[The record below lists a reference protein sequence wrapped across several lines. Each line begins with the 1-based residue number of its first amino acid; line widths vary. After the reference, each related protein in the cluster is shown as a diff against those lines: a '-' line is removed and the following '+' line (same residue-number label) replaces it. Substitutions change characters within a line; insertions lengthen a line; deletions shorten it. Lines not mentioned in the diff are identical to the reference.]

1 MKHERLHS
9 DPRRSKAESRK
20 TVRRTHGGDVVAF
33 ARERG
38 VTQERVLDFS
48 ASINPLGSPS
58 AATAAYKRAVS
69 GLSHYPQPYADTLV
83 SALAAYHGLASS
95 TILAGNGSTHLIYLL
110 ARVFASQRVLC
121 IAPLFSEHG
130 HAFHLGGARVDH
142 LVLRP
147 PRFSLSLD
155 RLRTVLNVA
164 CDMLV
169 LTNPNSPTGQ
179 VMPQEQVRD
188 IVRLCRQTQTRL
200 LIDETF
206 MDWLEEESIKHLATR
221 NRQLI
226 VLRSLT
232 KFFALPGL
240 RVGYLIAC
248 PSVVRLL
255 RKHLEPWSVNSVA
268 IEVACACLQDQG
280 YVRHSRTFMI
290 HERAWLRERL
300 GKVPNLSVFPS
311 QANFLLTRLATQTI
325 AAPQLAK
332 ELEQQNI
339 LIRPCEDFR
348 GLDTRFFRVAVR
360 LRKENGR
367 LLTALRKVLG
377 NM

>member
-9 DPRRSKAESRK
+9 DLSRSKAESRK
-20 TVRRTHGGDVVAF
+20 TVRRMHGGNVVAF

-38 VTQERVLDFS
+38 VTQKRVLDFS
-48 ASINPLGSPS
+48 ASINPAGPPS

-69 GLSHYPQPYADTLV
+69 GMSHYPQPYADTLV

-95 TILAGNGSTHLIYLL
+95 AVLAGNGSTHLIYLL
-110 ARVFASQRVLC
+110 VRVFAPQRVLC
-121 IAPLFSEHG
+121 IAPLFSEHAY
-130 HAFHLGGARVDH
+130 AFHLGGARVEH

-155 RLRTVLNVA
+155 RLRTALGSGY
-164 CDMLV
+164 DILI

-179 VMPQEQVRD
+179 VMFQGQVRD

-206 MDWLEEESIKHLATR
+206 MDWLEEESIKRLAPR
-221 NRQLI
+221 NRHLI

-255 RKHLEPWSVNSVA
+255 RTHLEPWSVNGAAIAVA
-268 IEVACACLQDQG
+268 RACLQDQD
-280 YVRHSRTFMI
+280 YVRHSRTFMV
-290 HERAWLRERL
+290 HERAWLQERL
-300 GKVPNLSVFPS
+300 GKVPNVSGFPS
-311 QANFLLTRLATQTI
+311 QANFLLARLAAKTI
-325 AAPQLAK
+325 VAPQLAK
-332 ELEQQNI
+332 ELAQRNI
-339 LIRPCEDFR
+339 LIRSCEDFY

-360 LRKENGR
+360 SRQENGR
-367 LLTALRKVLG
+367 LVAALRTVLG
-377 NM
+377 NS